1 MNNKRSSKRRW
12 LNFTDRIIGK
22 GFTIDFEHIKGKENI
37 LADMLS
43 RFVFSTGTHD

>member
-22 GFTIDFEHIKGKENI
+22 GFNVIFEHIRGKENK
-37 LADMLS
+37 LADILS
-43 RFVFSTGTHD
+43 RLVFPADK